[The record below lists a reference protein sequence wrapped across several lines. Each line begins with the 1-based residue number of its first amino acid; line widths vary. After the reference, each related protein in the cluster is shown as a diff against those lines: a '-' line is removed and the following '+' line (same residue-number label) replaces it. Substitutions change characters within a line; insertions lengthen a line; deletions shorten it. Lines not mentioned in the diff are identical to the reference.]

1 MIAHPGGFISQNVLL
16 RSDTGLQVELCVLR
30 PADAAGPL
38 PLIVLLGGHR
48 TGRDAV
54 HLLGSPHGVAVA
66 ALNYPYDGPEKP
78 KGLWQAVKVARL
90 ARQAL
95 ADTPPAALLATEWL
109 LGQPWVDPA
118 QVEIAGVSM
127 GVPFA
132 AAAGALEPRFRR
144 VWLIQGG
151 ADLRE
156 WIGHNLDSGFLRGPM
171 RRFAA
176 QFLHR
181 FVHGSRFEPEHWAP
195 RVAPRPVVIIAA
207 RGDSRLPVELVEQLG
222 DAITGP
228 KEMVWVE
235 GDH

>member
-1 MIAHPGGFISQNVLL
+1 AV
-16 RSDTGLQVELCVLR
+16 
-30 PADAAGPL
+30 GPL

-66 ALNYPYDGPEKP
+66 ALNYPYDGPERP
-78 KGLWQAVKVARL
+78 RGMFEAFKVARL

-95 ADTPPAALLATEWL
+95 ADTPPAALLATSWL
-109 LGQPWVDPA
+109 LEQPWVDPA

-151 ADLRE
+151 ADIRK
-156 WIGHNLDSGFLRGPM
+156 WIEHNLASRFPRGPLS
-171 RRFAA
+171 RIAA
-176 QFLHR
+176 RLLHR
-181 FVHGSRFEPEHWAP
+181 FVHGSRFEPEYWAP
-195 RVAPRPVVIIAA
+195 RVSPRPVVVIAA
-207 RGDSRLPVELVEQLG
+207 RGDARLPVELVEQLG
-222 DAITGP
+222 AAITGP
-228 KEMVWVE
+228 KEMIWVE
-235 GDH
+235 GDHIDRRPEAVREILGLVQDRLKRESDP